1 MPQMI
6 HFIQNSIQAQCLYRG
21 KMKYVFD
28 FEHLNLLYF
37 FDIYFIFNQISYFQH
52 NVSFVKFSV
61 YSIIFFHFSSLEKN
75 IYRSYKY
82 FS

>member
-6 HFIQNSIQAQCLYRG
+6 HFIQNSTQAQCLYRG

-28 FEHLNLLYF
+28 FEHLNLMY

-52 NVSFVKFSV
+52 NVSFVKFTV
-61 YSIIFFHFSSLEKN
+61 HSIIYFFLIEL
-75 IYRSYKY
+75 
-82 FS
+82 